1 VWTFVRTVMLP
12 MGSRCST
19 HLFSK
24 EKEMAGSSV
33 DTSIAAMQ
41 QAAADNA
48 RLTATSTSV
57 NAQIQGASTTA
68 QTVNAAS
75 TAGTEVA
82 KGVASG
88 MERAAQKAN

>member
-1 VWTFVRTVMLP
+1 
-12 MGSRCST
+12 
-19 HLFSK
+19 
-24 EKEMAGSSV
+24 MAGSSV

-48 RLTATSTSV
+48 RLTSASMSC
-57 NAQIQGASTTA
+57 NAQIQGATSTS
-68 QTVNAAS
+68 QTVNGACN
-75 TAGTEVA
+75 AGTEVA